1 MDKSNIFIILWLFAL
16 AIYNSIVY
24 SKFFNYMLICA
35 GVTKEDAQR
44 YVGRHNNTSYSF
56 RGYRITSQDRLTK
69 WLKQNAKHPK
79 EFKVMYS
86 LCNAV
91 VFLSFVSVPLVIT
104 ILFLKNI
111 FADRIILVPA
121 LLTGI
126 SLIITIAGFT
136 YGRKAALQFEDY
148 FSGAEYIPYEYEE
161 EISPY
166 EVDDSNELYSIP
178 EDSGRN
184 TKSLVPVLRIIPVIV
199 FAVIVLV
206 IVLISKMY
214 HPAVNYNDSQTE
226 MQTQEEIRNF
236 EMCVVNG
243 YRVDTVL
250 QENGFRIYSSYE
262 DIINRHPGY
271 NFVNGGCITAG
282 EDGLDFNFYTMQSED
297 DAKLLY
303 YQLMADI
310 DVIYNTGSC
319 DEKQTD
325 SSNFGFYSM
334 ENEKAFAVAVR
345 TADKVIYA
353 YCDSYNT
360 QWLKSILKTIECF
373 YE

>member
-24 SKFFNYMLICA
+24 SKFFNYMLMCA

-44 YVGRHNNTSYSF
+44 YIDRHNNTSYSF
-56 RGYRITSQDRLTK
+56 RGYRITSQDRLAK

-178 EDSGRN
+178 EDSGGN

-206 IVLISKMY
+206 IVLISKTY
-214 HPAVNYNDSQTE
+214 HPVVNHNDSQTE

-243 YRVDTVL
+243 YRMDAVL
-250 QENGFRIYSSYE
+250 QDEGLKIYSSYN
-262 DIINRHPGY
+262 DVVNRRPGY
-271 NFVNGGCITAG
+271 NFIDGGCITSG
-282 EDGLDFNFYTMQSED
+282 EDGLDFDFYTMQSED

-303 YQLMADI
+303 QQLMADI
-310 DVIYNTGSC
+310 DVIYNIGDSA
-319 DEKQTD
+319 EKQN
-325 SSNFGFYSM
+325 SNADFDFYSI
-334 ENEKAFAVAVR
+334 ETDKAYAVAVR
-345 TADKVIYA
+345 SKDKIIYA
-353 YCDSYNT
+353 NCDSYNT